1 MTKTGILTDHI
12 QIEQA
17 NIAFAY
23 KLDVYCIGTG
33 VCAKSLGISFSLV
46 TLLLRYDLFV

>member
-1 MTKTGILTDHI
+1 MTKTGILTNHI
-12 QIEQA
+12 RIEQA
-17 NIAFAY
+17 NIAFGY
-23 KLDVYCIGTG
+23 KLDVYFIGTG